1 MLERPWRHWE
11 GFLIKGVK
19 VGGCMGSA
27 ASGGSE
33 GGKANGDEGKSREVD
48 AVLGREAGSFIR
60 FRGAGPNPSRALLA
74 SRQPCSAV
82 LRHQPP
88 RPNRAIECF
97 LTNWAMVAWRRSA
110 RRC

>member
-27 ASGGSE
+27 AGGESG

-48 AVLGREAGSFIR
+48 AVLGREAGPFIR
-60 FRGAGPNPSRALLA
+60 SCGAGPNPGIVLLA
-74 SRQPCSAV
+74 SRQPCSTV
-82 LRHQPP
+82 LRRQPP
-88 RPNRAIECF
+88 RPN
-97 LTNWAMVAWRRSA
+97 
-110 RRC
+110 